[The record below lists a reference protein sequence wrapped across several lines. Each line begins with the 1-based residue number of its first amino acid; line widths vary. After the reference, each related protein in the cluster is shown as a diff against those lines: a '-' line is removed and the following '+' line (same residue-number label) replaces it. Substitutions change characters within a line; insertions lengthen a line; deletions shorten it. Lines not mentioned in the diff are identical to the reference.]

1 MSELGDAS
9 AVRKVAVMA
18 DTMETVG
25 QDMEQEAADELAGI
39 EGHHLPLVMVAI
51 IFPEEADPA
60 VGESNQ
66 AAVGDGDAVGV
77 AGKVIEHLLGS
88 AERSP
93 GIDDPGNG
101 VQRPQPGGEH
111 GGLFQARQSAEKPE
125 LARIECCLKAGQE
138 KPAIKPRQYLHRQ
151 KEPRPAAD
159 PSCPVGRRPAARH
172 DAVHMGMMMQ
182 VLSPGV
188 QDGDQPDLGTEM
200 PGIGS
205 NAAQRLGRRRE

>member
-77 AGKVIEHLLGS
+77 AGFAVVTRHSRARPKRTAVGS
-88 AERSP
+88 PGQSGNLSGARVSPVRRHTFPGRTACYFYSANGVDYGSKGDDLRTRPMTDTQLVVPAPPPPSPGAERM
-93 GIDDPGNG
+93 
-101 VQRPQPGGEH
+101 RRH
-111 GGLFQARQSAEKPE
+111 R
-125 LARIECCLKAGQE
+125 R
-138 KPAIKPRQYLHRQ
+138 RRQ
-151 KEPRPAAD
+151 KGMRSLMIDVRETENRCVNT
-159 PSCPVGRRPAARH
+159 SRAAR
-172 DAVHMGMMMQ
+172 
-182 VLSPGV
+182 SW
-188 QDGDQPDLGTEM
+188 
-200 PGIGS
+200 
-205 NAAQRLGRRRE
+205 